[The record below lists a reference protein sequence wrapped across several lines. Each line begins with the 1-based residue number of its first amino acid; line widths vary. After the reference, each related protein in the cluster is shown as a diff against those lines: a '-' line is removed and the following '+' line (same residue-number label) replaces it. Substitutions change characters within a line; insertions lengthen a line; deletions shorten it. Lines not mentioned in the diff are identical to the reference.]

1 MGRILLATIGAL
13 CCLGATAATASA
25 QSEYDTGYELGSEAY
40 EYGIPLLDTQR
51 IFRTSTSV
59 SKSDGRGNAPVN
71 RLSHARKLAQPEDRT
86 VVAPN
91 HDTLYSLAWLD
102 LSRSPQV
109 LHVPRMHRFFD
120 FELVS
125 PWTEN
130 FRNIGTPTGASG
142 GGDFAIV
149 GPDFDGR
156 LPEGVTRIRSPYDRV
171 WLIGRTLIEDEAD
184 TERVNRI
191 QNSYRLLPLSH
202 YGRRY
207 KPPAI
212 EPVDTTADQA
222 TIPGLGAGDDPLAFY
237 GALGRQMKRFE
248 PPAADAPL
256 LERLATIGVGTGLD
270 PAADPS
276 LSAETLRGMRDA
288 VSDGPDNIQA
298 MIASRYVAE
307 FDRHNGYLLADIGH
321 YGTDYEL
328 RAMTDRVGVGALK
341 PKIAIY
347 AFTQTAHDLSP
358 LTGSGRYVLHIPAD
372 RAADPGEGVLVAD
385 PLRLGGLPV
394 REPVRSLPAER
405 SLRPALQ
412 RRRLAGPLRAGR
424 AAGRRRPG
432 AELDPVPARRVPAD
446 LAPVRDPR
454 GALRDPRRHRLA
466 AARRDALRGERRGRG
481 DRRSACALLRR
492 VRRAPAL

>member
-25 QSEYDTGYELGSEAY
+25 QSEYDTGYALGSEAY

-149 GPDFDGR
+149 GPDFDGK

-372 RAADPGEGVLVAD
+372 RLPIPAKAFWSLTLYDSEVFLFANPFDRYLLNDRSDLHYNADGSLDLYVQAEQPADAGQAQNWIPSPPGAFRLIWRLYETRDARFGILDGTGWQPPAVMPCGASGVAADGTPC
-385 PLRLGGLPV
+385 
-394 REPVRSLPAER
+394 
-405 SLRPALQ
+405 
-412 RRRLAGPLRAGR
+412 AG
-424 AAGRRRPG
+424 
-432 AELDPVPARRVPAD
+432 
-446 LAPVRDPR
+446 
-454 GALRDPRRHRLA
+454 
-466 AARRDALRGERRGRG
+466 
-481 DRRSACALLRR
+481 
-492 VRRAPAL
+492 